1 MKKKI
6 LAIIVSA
13 LLLASMLAVSASAD
27 GFADIKIN
35 FDTMP
40 EGLQD
45 VEGVSLQS
53 NKALKILLNGKV
65 GNTNDD
71 RSDPVAAEWGYK
83 GWIHLSDEMIAT
95 DSTVTF
101 WVKRTGYVDGSTHV
115 LPLVLS
121 DSMNKT
127 SEGENLGGAAIG
139 TDNRDRKIK
148 YYTNT
153 ADATATVVEGNSAT
167 IQDNTWVRMDY
178 VVDFAAKKTAVY
190 ADCVLVGEGDFSA
203 NAIGYKGLKTALFS
217 SGNFDISYY
226 VDEIV
231 VRTGKIVPTENDV
244 CGRQDRDAIQSD
256 STVMIYEPFD
266 AKGANTMSNTN
277 SYPWSVVEV
286 DAFNQSTLKVEVP
299 KDKDFEA
306 YMSFGKGT
314 LAGNATV
321 SFDVKSEY
329 TVKKL
334 PGLKIKLANA
344 DKKALGGI
352 VIYNGGIAY
361 DDGTHMWWA
370 TDAEGKEVRT
380 DTGVWYTVDL
390 LINYTNHS
398 ITVYV
403 NGTRLGTVAM
413 EASDMEGFSGILLS
427 KASSEGGKPQTFT
440 FDNLS
445 VVAGLYAPNLE
456 AAVADGDALVT
467 VDTQYKPE
475 LDVTGKGEAN
485 DEKPEDTQNG
495 ADNGNSDNGGA
506 DTTEATDGD
515 TTEKKKGCKGS
526 LTAGAAVLVIASAG
540 MAAVSKKRKEDR

>member
-1 MKKKI
+1 MKRI
-6 LAIIVSA
+6 FATVVSV

-40 EGLQD
+40 EGLED

-53 NKALKILLNGKV
+53 NKALKILLNGKA
-65 GNTNDD
+65 GNSNED
-71 RSDPVAAEWGYK
+71 RSDAFDEQTQQIMWGYK

-101 WVKRTGYVDGSTHV
+101 WVKRTGEVDGYTYA

-121 DSMNKT
+121 DSMNRT
-127 SEGENLGGAAIG
+127 YEGENLGGAAIG
-139 TDNRDRKIK
+139 TDNRDKKIK

-153 ADATATVVEGNSAT
+153 ADDVATAVEGSGAV
-167 IQDNTWVRMDY
+167 IEDNTWVRMDY
-178 VVDFAAKKTAVY
+178 VVNFATKKTAVY

-203 NAIGYKGLKTALFS
+203 NAMGYKGLKTSLHS
-217 SGNFDISYY
+217 GGNFDINYY

-231 VRTGKIVPTENDV
+231 VRKGLLTPSETDV

-266 AKGANTMSNTN
+266 TKNLKTVSTFGSF
-277 SYPWSVVEV
+277 PWSVVEV
-286 DAFNQSTLKVEVP
+286 NAFNQSTLKVEVP
-299 KDKDFEA
+299 KGNDAFEA

-361 DDGTHMWWA
+361 DDGTHVWSA
-370 TDAEGKEVRT
+370 TDAEGNEVKT
-380 DTGVWYTVDL
+380 DTGVWYSIDL

-398 ITVYV
+398 VTVYV

-427 KASSEGGKPQTFT
+427 KASNDGAKPQTFT

-445 VVAGLYAPNLE
+445 VVAGLYAPGVE
-456 AAVADGDALVT
+456 AALADSDPLMT
-467 VDTQYKPE
+467 VDTQWTGEDKPE
-475 LDVTGKGEAN
+475 E
-485 DEKPEDTQNG
+485 TQNG
-495 ADNGNSDNGGA
+495 ADAGNSDNGTE
-506 DTTEATDGD
+506 TTEADDGD
-515 TTEKKKGCKGS
+515 TEKKKGCKGS

-540 MAAVSKKRKEDR
+540 MAVVSKKRKED

>member
-1 MKKKI
+1 MKRI
-6 LAIIVSA
+6 FATVVSV

-40 EGLQD
+40 EGLED

-53 NKALKILLNGKV
+53 NKALKILLNGKT
-65 GNTNDD
+65 GNSFEDK
-71 RSDPVAAEWGYK
+71 SDPVEVVWGYK
-83 GWIHLSDEMIAT
+83 GWIHLSDEMIAE

-101 WVKRTGYVDGSTHV
+101 WVKRTGEVDGSTHA

-121 DSMNKT
+121 DSASSPKMN
-127 SEGENLGGAAIG
+127 EGENLGGAAIG
-139 TDNRDRKIK
+139 TDNRDRKIR

-153 ADATATVVEGNSAT
+153 ADKVATTVEGSGAV
-167 IQDNTWVRMDY
+167 IEDNTWVRMDY
-178 VVDFAAKKTAVY
+178 VVNFATKKTAVY

-203 NAIGYKGLKTALFS
+203 NAMGYKGLKTALWS
-217 SGNFDISYY
+217 SGNYDIIYY

-231 VRTGKIVPTENDV
+231 VRKGLLTPSENDV

-266 AKGANTMSNTN
+266 TKSSNTMSNTG

-299 KDKDFEA
+299 KGNDAFEA

-361 DDGTHMWWA
+361 DDGTHVWSA
-370 TDAEGKEVRT
+370 TDAEGNEVKT
-380 DTGVWYTVDL
+380 DTGVWYSIDL

-398 ITVYV
+398 VTVYV

-427 KASSEGGKPQTFT
+427 KASNDGAKPQTFT

-445 VVAGLYAPNLE
+445 VVAGLYAPGVE
-456 AAVADGDALVT
+456 AALADSDPLMT
-467 VDTQYKPE
+467 VDTQWTGEDKPE
-475 LDVTGKGEAN
+475 E
-485 DEKPEDTQNG
+485 TQNG
-495 ADNGNSDNGGA
+495 ADAGNSDNGTE
-506 DTTEATDGD
+506 TTEADDGD
-515 TTEKKKGCKGS
+515 TEKKKGCKSS

-540 MAAVSKKRKEDR
+540 MAVVSKKRKED